1 MVDDERRERERDER
15 PRPARPERTGPLGS
29 IAGTDAGAL
38 GTGGTQRL
46 DSPRASVEES
56 EKPAPAHAQE
66 RPATEAKPWF
76 TSLAFNSDQ
85 AGVMADQPPLE
96 GWAEDDPRR
105 DEEDE
110 GGEESG

>member
-1 MVDDERRERERDER
+1 MVDEERREREANER
-15 PRPARPERTGPLGS
+15 PSPARPERTGPLGS

-46 DSPRASVEES
+46 DPARASVEEA
-56 EKPAPAHAQE
+56 EKPALAHAEE

-76 TSLAFNSDQ
+76 TSLAFHSDQ

-96 GWAEDDPRR
+96 GWDENDPRR
-105 DEEDE
+105 GDDDSD
-110 GGEESG
+110 GGESG